1 MARPGVCTAF
11 GESVVCDPVDGS
23 MSYRCSAVKTSE
35 PSRGTSIFAG
45 KWHGWC
51 EQKRSAVFSTNGRNL
66 GFACTSVPYRQEY
79 TVTYEDDTVAFFTG
93 PYLQRPSPQAIES
106 LSIPATGAVSGEIPL
121 KKFTRSQS
129 TLPRGSWFS
138 GEPWSVSLS
147 DGQGCYEAWANDTHY
162 EEMGNGFNV
171 SGIQSSCPSCALAGG
186 GVNGS
191 ATGQCRADGALSC
204 ANNAVFNYRCTARR
218 SVPSCYSP
226 SDISDYII
234 DKSPS
239 SLTFVTVR
247 NVASPHF
254 PSTEVFIAGWSTLQV
269 VVSPTFL
276 NGQEP
281 YPHSAYPSTAS
292 LISASSSV
300 SASALKLTSSSSSSS
315 FGYATT
321 AEALVAAAGV
331 PETIEGVPWQQVG
344 ITIDLVLSASRS
356 SSSVNDVVIRV
367 LRWSSQS
374 PSPRL
379 VGSGLEVAGHRG
391 IDLVATSIVKNK
403 SDSVYI
409 SGILLSLAEGL
420 VLCFICYV
428 AMFAFTFV
436 FYGVRQMRGG
446 LGAPELAAERWRQAR
461 VLPSVAKH
469 DAELLGDA
477 AAQSAAVYGTVASG
491 DVAVRVG
498 ERDAAEDPSMKTESN
513 SASAAQLQLPANQ
526 HKSAATS
533 IDVAAINTKPSV
545 HDNSGALRVT
555 PPLTVTSSAAAV
567 APVFAPVAMTANML
581 NSLDSIVSSS
591 EPSASSSAHAA
602 APSAAVVA
610 VSNTNVSLPST
621 NALDPE
627 KMKHSKKSSL
637 PAESASDAAAVAPSQ
652 ASASVLKSKQAI
664 VSKEAVTTAIDMFHA
679 SVPAPAPAPPVVP
692 LQVKPAPAVVKPASA
707 SQANQAETTPVA
719 PRASNVT
726 SPVPKLDLSK
736 AVLEQVA
743 RDAFLYCER
752 SF

>member
-1 MARPGVCTAF
+1 M
-11 GESVVCDPVDGS
+11 
-23 MSYRCSAVKTSE
+23 
-35 PSRGTSIFAG
+35 FAG
-45 KWHGWC
+45 KWFGWC
-51 EQKRSAVFSTNGRNL
+51 EQKRTAVFSTDGRNL

-79 TVTYEDDTVAFFTG
+79 TVTYDDNTVAFFTG
-93 PYLQRPSPQAIES
+93 PYLQRPIPQDIDS
-106 LSIPATGAVSGEIPL
+106 LSIPATGSVSGEIPL

-147 DGQGCYEAWANDTHY
+147 DGQGCYEAWANGTHY

-171 SGIQSSCPSCALAGG
+171 SGIQSSCPSCALAGA

-191 ATGQCRADGALSC
+191 ATGQCRVDGALSC
-204 ANNAVFNYRCTARR
+204 VNSAAFNYRCTARR
-218 SVPSCYSP
+218 TTPSCYSP

-247 NVASPHF
+247 HFASPHF
-254 PSTEVFIAGWSTLQV
+254 SSTEVFIAGWSTLQV

-300 SASALKLTSSSSSSS
+300 SASVLKLTSSSSSSS
-315 FGYATT
+315 FGYITT

-331 PETIEGVPWQQVG
+331 PETIDGVPWQQVG

-356 SSSVNDVVIRV
+356 SSSVSDVVIRV
-367 LRWSSQS
+367 LRRSSKS

-428 AMFAFTFV
+428 AMFVFTFV

-446 LGAPELAAERWRQAR
+446 SGAPELAAERWRQAR
-461 VLPSVAKH
+461 VLSSVAKH
-469 DAELLGDA
+469 NDEQVGNA
-477 AAQSAAVYGTVASG
+477 APQSAVGCGTVASG

-498 ERDAAEDPSMKTESN
+498 ERDAAEDPSMKAESN
-513 SASAAQLQLPANQ
+513 RASAAQLQLKSSGELPPANQ

-533 IDVAAINTKPSV
+533 IDVAAINAKPSV

-555 PPLTVTSSAAAV
+555 PSSTVTSSVAAV
-567 APVFAPVAMTANML
+567 APVFAPVAITANML

-591 EPSASSSAHAA
+591 EPSASSSADAV

-610 VSNTNVSLPST
+610 APNTNVSLPST
-621 NALDPE
+621 NALDAE
-627 KMKHSKKSSL
+627 KMKHSKKSSS

-652 ASASVLKSKQAI
+652 ASASVLKAKPAI

-679 SVPAPAPAPPVVP
+679 SVPAPAPAPAPPVVP
-692 LQVKPAPAVVKPASA
+692 LQAKPAPAVVKPAPA
-707 SQANQAETTPVA
+707 SQINQAGTTPVA

-743 RDAFLYCER
+743 HDAFLYCER